1 MRESRGT
8 VVVVPEE
15 SVTVVE
21 VLEDVHVV
29 SVSGPELLD

>member
-1 MRESRGT
+1 MSESRGT

-15 SVTVVE
+15 SMGVVE

-29 SVSGPELLD
+29 SVS